1 MIVSC
6 FFVAQGQENHALR
19 DYRIKWNPCNLQNLE
34 ILKIDIFVGF
44 WVRFKISNLSIQ
56 NSMRLESIKHL
67 ATINGNLWPSCI
79 WDENNL

>member
-56 NSMRLESIKHL
+56 NSMALESK
-67 ATINGNLWPSCI
+67 TS
-79 WDENNL
+79 